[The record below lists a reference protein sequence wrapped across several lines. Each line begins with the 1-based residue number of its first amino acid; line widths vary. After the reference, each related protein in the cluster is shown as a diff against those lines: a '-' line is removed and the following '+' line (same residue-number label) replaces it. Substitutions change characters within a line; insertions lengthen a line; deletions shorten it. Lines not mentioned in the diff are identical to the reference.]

1 MNLVESMFG
10 VGEWLKKAVPHYAP
24 LALRL
29 NEQVEN
35 KDFVTFKRTGPCGVI
50 VARNNSLFSYQHI
63 PENVDD
69 PKFRYLR
76 NALNKQIFLFENFDR
91 QSTKPKDQEE
101 KILLESQ
108 SIWRGGI
115 RLADGLTISTSGFH
129 PLIDEA
135 MDIHLGLL
143 MSPIFQ
149 PKMRELWV
157 KKQALNFQ
165 NPYALC
171 LSAMANYVQTISP
184 EDALDWGINNILK
197 QEF

>member
-1 MNLVESMFG
+1 MNLVENMFE
-10 VGEWLKKAVPHYAP
+10 VGGWLKKAVPHYAP

-35 KDFVTFKRTGPCGVI
+35 EDFITFKRTGPCGVI

-63 PENVDD
+63 PENIDD

-76 NALNKQIFLFENFDR
+76 NATNKEIFLFENPDR

-101 KILLESQ
+101 KILLEDQ
-108 SIWRGGI
+108 FIWRGGI
-115 RLADGLTISTSGFH
+115 RLPDGLTISTSGFH
-129 PLIDEA
+129 PLVDEA
-135 MDIHLGLL
+135 MDIHLGLV
-143 MSPIFQ
+143 MSPIFE
-149 PKMRELWV
+149 PKMREEWV
-157 KKQALNFQ
+157 KEKAIQFQ

-171 LSAMANYVQTISP
+171 LSAMANYIQTISP
-184 EDALDWGINNILK
+184 EDALDWGMTNIPK